1 MHTQALAQTPR
12 RARGVTLIELMVAVA
27 IGAFLMIGAMT
38 VFMQSQTTFR
48 VNQSVARLQENARF
62 ALAAIE
68 PDIRMASFYG
78 LSSRGVRI
86 NGRAKIN
93 TPNNAALWPGG
104 VGGCGSNW
112 ALDLENPIVA
122 TNGAYLWPCPPTV
135 GGPEPGSDTVLI
147 RRVNENVVAAGA
159 LSNNTLYLQSARFQP
174 GQIFAA
180 NAVPAGYL
188 ATTSQTNALITRG
201 YYIAT
206 QSGQL
211 GLKGQTIP
219 SLHRKSLS
227 SNPIG
232 VIDEEILA
240 GVEDLQIE
248 LGIDTDIPDAPNR
261 GAVDRYVNADDPILD
276 PASPSY
282 NPNVV
287 ILAVRIWLRVRAE
300 DIENGFSDTTEYKYA
315 DVDFTPTA
323 AQQPFRR
330 LLVSKTI
337 YLRNARQMS

>member
-1 MHTQALAQTPR
+1 MSTQAPLSTPR
-12 RARGVTLIELMVAVA
+12 RAALGVTLIELMVAVA

-48 VNQSVARLQENARF
+48 LNQSVARLQENARF

-86 NGRAKIN
+86 NGRAKI
-93 TPNNAALWPGG
+93 TAPNNAALWLGG
-104 VGGCGSNW
+104 NAGCGANW
-112 ALDLENPIVA
+112 ALDVENPIAA
-122 TNGAYLWPCPPTV
+122 TNGTYPWPCGAT
-135 GGPEPGSDTVLI
+135 GGYQAGTDTVLI
-147 RRVNENVVAAGA
+147 RRVNENVAAGGLDGA
-159 LSNNTLYLQSARFQP
+159 TLYLQSTRFQP
-174 GQIFAA
+174 GQIFRGPV
-180 NAVPAGYL
+180 VPAGY
-188 ATTSQTNALITRG
+188 AVATSQTNELIVRG
-201 YYIAT
+201 YYIAA
-206 QSGQL
+206 QSAQL
-211 GLKGQTIP
+211 GAKGAGIP
-219 SLHRKSLS
+219 ALHRKSLAKG
-227 SNPIG
+227 PG
-232 VIDEEILA
+232 VQDDEILA

-261 GAVDRYVNADDPILD
+261 GAVDRYVNADDPILN

-300 DIENGFSDTTEYKYA
+300 DIENGFTDTTEYRYA

-323 AQQPFRR
+323 AQAPFRR

>member
-1 MHTQALAQTPR
+1 
-12 RARGVTLIELMVAVA
+12 MVAVA

-48 VNQSVARLQENARF
+48 LNQSVARIQENARF

-86 NGRAKIN
+86 DGRAKTN
-93 TPNNAALWPGG
+93 APNNAALWPGG
-104 VGGCGSNW
+104 PANCGANW

-122 TNGAYLWPCPPTV
+122 TNGTYPWPCAATV
-135 GGPEPGSDTVLI
+135 GAANGEPGADTILI
-147 RRVNENVVAAGA
+147 RRVNENPVALGA
-159 LSNNTLYLQSARFQP
+159 LAINTLYLQSARFQP
-174 GQIFAA
+174 GQIFTGV
-180 NAVPAGYL
+180 AVPAGYT

-206 QSGQL
+206 QSSQL

-219 SLHRKSLS
+219 SLHRKTLS
-227 SNPIG
+227 GIG
-232 VIDEEILA
+232 VVDEEILA

-248 LGIDTDIPDAPNR
+248 LGIDTDIPNAPNR
-261 GAVDRYVNADDPILD
+261 GAVDRYVNADDPILN
-276 PASPSY
+276 PASPGY

-330 LLVSKTI
+330 LLISKTI

>member
-1 MHTQALAQTPR
+1 MVSIPR
-12 RARGVTLIELMVAVA
+12 RRTRGVTLIELMVAVA
-27 IGAFLMIGAMT
+27 VGAFLMIGAMT

-78 LSSRGVRI
+78 LSTRGVRI
-86 NGRAKIN
+86 NGRAKISAAN
-93 TPNNAALWPGG
+93 SAALWPGG
-104 VGGCGSNW
+104 AAGCGSNW

-122 TNGAYLWPCPPTV
+122 TNGAYPWLACPPTV
-135 GGPEPGSDTVLI
+135 GDPNGQPGADTILI
-147 RRVNENVVAAGA
+147 RRVNENPVAAAA
-159 LSNNTLYLQSARFQP
+159 LANNTLYLQNARFQP
-174 GQIFAA
+174 GQIFVGV
-180 NAVPAGYL
+180 AVPAGYL

-201 YYIAT
+201 YYVAT
-206 QSGQL
+206 QSAQL

-227 SNPIG
+227 SNPVG

-261 GAVDRYVNADDPILD
+261 GAVDRYVNADDPILN
-276 PASPSY
+276 PASASY
-282 NPNVV
+282 NPNAV
-287 ILAVRIWLRVRAE
+287 ILSVRIWLRVRAE
-300 DIENGFSDTTEYKYA
+300 DIENGFSDTTRYQYA
-315 DVDFTPTA
+315 NVDFTPSA
-323 AQQPFRR
+323 AEAPYRR